1 MISDIPHEDGHIT
14 TDLPSDMIHS
24 KLVSGL
30 FSVYGDVNKKT
41 TEKIR
46 GFFDIPSTPDI
57 SMKWMI
63 YCLIEMPY

>member
-1 MISDIPHEDGHIT
+1 
-14 TDLPSDMIHS
+14 MIHS